1 MNFELFFA
9 PKKYNL
15 DNSGVTNRM
24 VAISARF
31 EPGNTFKMT
40 SRKSGKKNQTFFSD
54 IFSTRA
60 RLKNGIPII

>member
-1 MNFELFFA
+1 MNFELFLA
-9 PKKYNL
+9 PKKYFL

-40 SRKSGKKNQTFFSD
+40 YRKSGKKNQTFFSD
-54 IFSTRA
+54 IFFATKW
-60 RLKNGIPII
+60 LKNGIPII

>member
-40 SRKSGKKNQTFFSD
+40 SRKSDQKNQTFFSE
-54 IFSTRA
+54 IFSPQKS
-60 RLKNGIPII
+60 LKNGGGII